1 MTSNNSGGIRS
12 KVTAPNLR
20 SNRLTVI
27 SAILLAF
34 IIGLVLAAPI
44 FQHITSG
51 DAFSV
56 DLFNRYKGPSLGHPV
71 GTDELGR
78 DLLARLLYG
87 GRVSLF
93 VGVITALLTAL
104 IGVTIGLSAGFCGGW
119 IDTLLMRT
127 TDSVIALPLLP
138 LLIVLAA
145 TDLTK
150 LGLPDSLSNS
160 PDATLYRIVLIIS
173 LVGWTTVARLTR
185 ASVLSLRER
194 EFVLAARSHGASS
207 LKIMFAHI
215 LPNSLSPI
223 IVATT
228 LTVGNVILLESV
240 LSFLGFG
247 IQPPIP
253 TWGNMLTNAQDVIF
267 ERPMAA
273 VWPGLFIFMTVISIN
288 FLGDG
293 LRAKFDP
300 TI

>member
-1 MTSNNSGGIRS
+1 MKNNDAVSIRS
-12 KVTAPNLR
+12 KVATSNLR

-56 DLFNRYKGPSLGHPV
+56 DLFNRYKGPSLSHPV

-93 VGVITALLTAL
+93 VGIITALITAL
-104 IGVTIGLSAGFCGGW
+104 IGVTIGLSAGFYGGW

-150 LGLPDSLSNS
+150 LGLPESLSTNMPSGVSLNISYCLQKRLSVPSLKATLKASDSLPNLNS
-160 PDATLYRIVLIIS
+160 PKA
-173 LVGWTTVARLTR
+173 W
-185 ASVLSLRER
+185 
-194 EFVLAARSHGASS
+194 
-207 LKIMFAHI
+207 
-215 LPNSLSPI
+215 
-223 IVATT
+223 
-228 LTVGNVILLESV
+228 
-240 LSFLGFG
+240 
-247 IQPPIP
+247 
-253 TWGNMLTNAQDVIF
+253 
-267 ERPMAA
+267 
-273 VWPGLFIFMTVISIN
+273 
-288 FLGDG
+288 
-293 LRAKFDP
+293 
-300 TI
+300 